1 MRTFLKDVRFGLR
14 VLWKSKGFT
23 AVAVLTLGLGIGV
36 NAAIFSGVSAFVL
49 RPLSGV
55 GEPERVMSVFETSA
69 VDGGS
74 HGYNDFSYPDLLD
87 YVARTEVFE
96 GLLGHSITQAALGE
110 SERADVVWGELV
122 TGNFFDVLKVRMQ
135 HGRGFLPEED
145 ATPGTHPVIV
155 LSDDLWRKRFGADPN
170 IVGRQIQLNGR
181 PLTVVGVAPP
191 DFTGAKWA
199 LGMKFWAPLMSKQIV
214 SGGTNN
220 NWMTQRGNHWL
231 EVQGRLKPGVT
242 EEQAAAALT
251 SVATQLQAEYP
262 AARNKDVRVLVVPE
276 REGRWDDMAGVV
288 RLSSGLALA
297 LVGLVL
303 LVACANVANMMLAR
317 AVVRRREIGIRLA
330 LGAGR
335 WRVVRQL
342 LVESLLL
349 SLAGGAVGLVLS
361 FWMTDA
367 LTSFFP
373 QIAYTIALD
382 VSPDRRAL
390 LFTLGISLLTGLVFG
405 LAPAFQATRPDL
417 IPTLKGEAQRAGR
430 ARRVSLR
437 NALVV
442 AQVALSL
449 VVLVCAGLFVQS
461 FRHARSIDP
470 GFATS
475 GSYVVSVNPGLFGYE
490 KEQGRDFYRRL
501 AERVRATPG
510 VEAAGFVSWM
520 PLGDSSSSWGPV
532 YPAEQPVPAPGEG
545 MDSHSQIVS
554 AGYFKAM
561 RIPLVEGRDF
571 DERDREGLKPEAVVI
586 NETLARRLWPGEA
599 SVVGKRMA
607 LGRDQADALEV
618 VGVARDSKIRTLGEK
633 PRNLMYVSVDQ
644 TYSGGL
650 NLVVRAPGGGEPVVA
665 GVRQAVKEIDG
676 RMPLYNVRTIEQHLT
691 WAFWAQSMAASLA
704 TAFGL
709 LALVLAAVGL
719 YGVVAYTVAR
729 RTHEIGIRV
738 ALGAQARDILRIV
751 LGHGMALTLI
761 GLGAGLVGAFAL
773 ARLLSTL
780 LYGISPGDPA
790 TYILVALL
798 LAVVALIAC
807 LIPARRATKVDPMI
821 ALRYE

>member
-1 MRTFLKDVRFGLR
+1 MRTLLKDVRFGLR

-49 RPLSGV
+49 RPLGGV
-55 GEPERVMSVFETSA
+55 GEPESVVSVFETNA
-69 VDGGS
+69 TDGS

-87 YVARTEVFE
+87 YRARTDVFE
-96 GLLGHSITQAALGE
+96 GLLGHTMTQAALGE
-110 SERADVVWGELV
+110 SENADVVWGELV

-155 LSDDLWRKRFGADPN
+155 LSDDLWRKRFGADPGV
-170 IVGRQIQLNGR
+170 VGRQIQINGR
-181 PLTVVGVAPP
+181 PLTVVGVTSPE
-191 DFTGAKWA
+191 FTGAKWA
-199 LGMKFWAPLMSKQIV
+199 LGMKFWAPLMSKQFV
-214 SGGTNN
+214 AGGTND
-220 NWMTQRGNHWL
+220 WATQRGNHWL
-231 EVQGRLKPGVT
+231 EVLGRLKPGVT
-242 EEQAAAALT
+242 REQASSALT
-251 SVATQLQAEYP
+251 AVAAQLQGEYP
-262 AARNKDVRVLVVPE
+262 AARNKDVRAIVVPE

-317 AVVRRREIGIRLA
+317 SVARRREIGIRLA

-335 WRVVRQL
+335 WRVLRQL
-342 LVESLLL
+342 LTESVILSLL
-349 SLAGGAVGLVLS
+349 GGALGLVLS

-367 LTSFFP
+367 LAGFFP
-373 QIAYTIALD
+373 QLAYTIALD

-390 LFTLGISLLTGLVFG
+390 LFTLAVSLLTGVVFG
-405 LAPAFQATRPDL
+405 LAPALQATRPDL
-417 IPTLKGEAQRAGR
+417 VPTLKGEAQRAGR
-430 ARRVSLR
+430 ARRFTLR
-437 NALVV
+437 NGLVV

-461 FRHARSIDP
+461 FRHAKSIDP
-470 GFATS
+470 GFATRDAFL
-475 GSYVVSVNPGLFGYE
+475 VSVNPGLFGYE

-510 VEAAGFVSWM
+510 VEAAGFINWM
-520 PLGDSSSSWGPV
+520 PLGDSSNSWGPV
-532 YPAEQPVPAPGEG
+532 YPAEQAPPPPGEG
-545 MDSHSQIVS
+545 MDAHSQIVS
-554 AGYFKAM
+554 PGYFGAM

-571 DERDREGLKPEAVVI
+571 DEREREGLLPEAVVI
-586 NETLARRLWPGEA
+586 NETLARRLWPGEG
-599 SVVGKRMA
+599 SFVGRRFVI
-607 LGRDQADALEV
+607 GRNVAENVMEV
-618 VGVARDSKIRTLGEK
+618 VGVARDSKVRTLGEK

-650 NLVVRAPGGGEPVVA
+650 NLVVRAPGGGEAVVGA
-665 GVRQAVKEIDG
+665 VRQAVKEIDG

-691 WAFWAQSMAASLA
+691 WAFWAQNMAASLA
-704 TAFGL
+704 AAFGL
-709 LALVLAAVGL
+709 LALLLAAVGL

-738 ALGAQARDILRIV
+738 ALGAQGHDILRIV
-751 LGHGMALTLI
+751 LGQGMALTLV
-761 GLGAGLVGAFAL
+761 GLVAGLAGAFAL
-773 ARLLSTL
+773 ARMLSSL

-798 LAVVALIAC
+798 LAAVALLAC
-807 LIPARRATKVDPMI
+807 LVPARRATKVDPMV